1 MRPVRG
7 IQRSGVRAGLPNR
20 CSNTYSTYEIL
31 WFNGRDSAA
40 ARALNNSS
48 AGPTTLERDRHSSP
62 GSKMNW
68 LFLALS
74 MTTLGSV
81 YLLYRTAIATQ
92 LYPGPYNA
100 PFRQF
105 GIVSFVLVLAVGAYT
120 LRRRF
125 VRSLPGKVQSWL
137 WLHVWFGI
145 ISVLIAFMHENFQNI
160 THDIEWTKMRFTEY
174 YFGTSALFALLV
186 LVLTGV
192 IGRLLD
198 AWQSRVIA
206 AEAGTNGVGIS
217 RSVEDRLFE
226 LALAIE
232 RLSAGKSAEFKQYC
246 EQAVQLK
253 GMLPDFLPKLEP
265 REVSDFQRTYQILSE
280 RARLERSL
288 QRQKRARLIIRVWRS
303 IHIPLAC
310 LSVFVIG
317 FHSVIE
323 LWKMLVLHY

>member
-1 MRPVRG
+1 MALVKKPRMRERAVRR
-7 IQRSGVRAGLPNR
+7 IWK
-20 CSNTYSTYEIL
+20 T
-31 WFNGRDSAA
+31 
-40 ARALNNSS
+40 
-48 AGPTTLERDRHSSP
+48 P

-74 MTTLGSV
+74 MIVVGWV
-81 YLLYRTAIATQ
+81 YLLFRQAIATQ
-92 LYPGPYNA
+92 LYPNPYNA

-105 GIVSFVLVLAVGAYT
+105 GIVSFVLVLLVAAYT

-125 VRSLPGKVQSWL
+125 VRGLPGKVQGWL

-174 YFGTSALFALLV
+174 YFGTSALFALLI

-198 AWQSRVIA
+198 VWQARVIA
-206 AEAGTNGVGIS
+206 TEADTNGVGIT
-217 RSVEDRLFE
+217 RSIEDRLFE
-226 LALAIE
+226 LSLAVE
-232 RLSAGKSAEFKQYC
+232 RLSAGKSVQFKQYC
-246 EQAVQLK
+246 EQALRMK
-253 GMLPDFLPKLEP
+253 GVLPNFLPTLKP
-265 REVSDFQRTYQILSE
+265 REVSDFRRTYEVLSE
-280 RARLERSL
+280 RTRLERSL
-288 QRQKRARLIIRVWRS
+288 QRQKRARLIIRVWRY